1 MSGPRPSLPA
11 LSVTEASAIVVGVV
25 VGIGIFKTPPIV
37 AANVDS
43 ELAFIGLW
51 LIGGLLTVAG
61 ALCYAELGAAR
72 PHAGGEYHYLTEAY
86 GHGLGFLF
94 GWGRMTVM
102 QTGAIAAVAFAYGDY
117 AATVISLGPSG
128 PAIHA
133 ALAVIVLAG
142 LQLAGTQIS
151 SRIQVALTLLTI
163 VLVVIVAVSG
173 FIGAQAE
180 VAPRAAAAQSNG
192 AAGLALVFIL
202 LTYGGWNEAAYLTG
216 EIRDARRNVLRVL
229 LTGTGVV
236 TALYLLINIALVSSV
251 GLGGLRE
258 EKLVTEPV
266 EAVFGPLGVVAVA
279 VIVCVAALST
289 LNGTMFT
296 GARSI
301 LALGQ
306 NFPLLGAFGELNQRS
321 GAPTNAIIVQAVI
334 ALGLI
339 GFGATTRDG
348 FTAMVEYTAPTF
360 WMFMALVG
368 FSLFIFRW
376 REPGRQMPFR
386 VPLFPLVP
394 IVFCATAVYLVHASV
409 VYTGLGA
416 LVGLAILASGIPLYW
431 LGRRIEGRP
440 PIRRERRVTSR
451 PSRV

>member
-1 MSGPRPSLPA
+1 M
-11 LSVTEASAIVVGVV
+11 
-25 VGIGIFKTPPIV
+25 
-37 AANVDS
+37 
-43 ELAFIGLW
+43 
-51 LIGGLLTVAG
+51 
-61 ALCYAELGAAR
+61 
-72 PHAGGEYHYLTEAY
+72 
-86 GHGLGFLF
+86 
-94 GWGRMTVM
+94 
-102 QTGAIAAVAFAYGDY
+102 
-117 AATVISLGPSG
+117 
-128 PAIHA
+128 
-133 ALAVIVLAG
+133 
-142 LQLAGTQIS
+142 
-151 SRIQVALTLLTI
+151 
-163 VLVVIVAVSG
+163 
-173 FIGAQAE
+173 
-180 VAPRAAAAQSNG
+180 
-192 AAGLALVFIL
+192 
-202 LTYGGWNEAAYLTG
+202 
-216 EIRDARRNVLRVL
+216 LRVL

-306 NFPLLGAFGELNQRS
+306 NFPLLGPFGEINQRS

-386 VPLFPLVP
+386 VPLYPTRANRVLRD
-394 IVFCATAVYLVHASV
+394 C
-409 VYTGLGA
+409 
-416 LVGLAILASGIPLYW
+416 
-431 LGRRIEGRP
+431 RISRAREHCLHRVGRP
-440 PIRRERRVTSR
+440 GWAGHPRIGHPALLAWTTD
-451 PSRV
+451 